1 MRELTPIAF
10 TLFLS
15 QFDADPEKAGA
26 IYNTLHFK
34 LQKYFNNQD
43 RGRYNTDHAKMADQT
58 INRVARKLAKGIAI
72 EKNIFAFVHGTAR
85 LVWLEFLPKPDF
97 VIDPADA
104 PDRAAPEFVEEIED
118 ERMACL
124 RSCLVGMTKDDNER
138 RVLLDYYGAEPDEKN
153 KERRKSIAERLGITM
168 GNLKTK
174 MSRLRD
180 KLEKCV
186 AECVR
191 KQKAKM

>member
-1 MRELTPIAF
+1 
-10 TLFLS
+10 
-15 QFDADPEKAGA
+15 
-26 IYNTLHFK
+26 
-34 LQKYFNNQD
+34 
-43 RGRYNTDHAKMADQT
+43 MADAT
-58 INRVARKLAKGIAI
+58 INRVARKLAEGIVI
-72 EKNIFAFVHGTAR
+72 EKNIFAFLHGTAR

-97 VIDPADA
+97 VIDPADI
-104 PDRAAPEFVEEIED
+104 PEQSAPEPIEEVED

-124 RSCLVGMTKDDNER
+124 RSCLVEVTKDDDER
-138 RVLLDYYGAEPDEKN
+138 RMLLDYYGAEQDEKN

-174 MSRLRD
+174 TSRLRD

-191 KQKAKM
+191 KQKEKV